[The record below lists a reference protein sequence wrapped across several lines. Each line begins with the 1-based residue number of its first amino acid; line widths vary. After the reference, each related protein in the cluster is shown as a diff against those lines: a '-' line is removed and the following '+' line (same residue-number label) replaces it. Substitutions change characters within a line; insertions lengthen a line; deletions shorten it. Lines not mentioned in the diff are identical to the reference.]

1 MSADPSDAKVVATHS
16 APIAHIELNRPTK
29 LNALDLDCLDQLEQ
43 HIQAAEEDAAVHV
56 VLLSGRGRCFCA
68 GADLSV
74 VEAAVTD
81 SRFDAFLRRW
91 HEVFGRLERCS
102 KPTIAAVHGMALAG
116 GFELTQV
123 CDVVVIGDATKV
135 GDQHAKFGLFPGGG
149 STQRLPRLVGR
160 RAATWMLLS
169 GETISPGKAV
179 ALGVA
184 NEVVPEAEVVARA
197 RGLAEDLAERS
208 VAASQAIKEALLR
221 TADLDLAAGLDVE
234 LEIAV
239 AHMSS
244 PDAARG
250 LAAFRSRS
258 TPDFGY
264 TRPAIG

>member
-1 MSADPSDAKVVATHS
+1 MNAGATDAKVVTTHS
-16 APIAHIELNRPTK
+16 LPIAHIELNRPTK
-29 LNALDLDCLDQLEQ
+29 LNALDLDCLDQLEM
-43 HIQAAEEDAAVHV
+43 HIQAAEADEDVHV

-74 VEAAVTD
+74 VEAAVAD
-81 SRFDAFLRRW
+81 ARFDVFLRRW
-91 HEVFGRLERCS
+91 HDVFGRLERCS

-123 CDVVVIGDATKV
+123 CDVVVIGDTTKV

-169 GETISPGKAV
+169 GAAISPESAA
-179 ALGVA
+179 ALGLA
-184 NEVVPEAEVVARA
+184 NEVAPEAEVLSRA
-197 RGLAEDLAERS
+197 RELALDLAERS
-208 VAASQAIKEALLR
+208 VAASRAIKEALLR
-221 TADLDLAAGLDVE
+221 TRDLDLDEGLKVE

-264 TRPAIG
+264 TRPVTG

>member
-1 MSADPSDAKVVATHS
+1 MNADSSDVKVCATHS
-16 APIAHIELNRPTK
+16 PPIAHIELNRPTK
-29 LNALDLDCLDQLEQ
+29 LNALDLDCLNQLEQ
-43 HIQAAEEDAAVHV
+43 HIVDAEKDDDIRV

-68 GADLSV
+68 GADLGV
-74 VEAAVTD
+74 VDAAIAD

-116 GFELTQV
+116 GFELMQV
-123 CDVVVIGDATKV
+123 CDVVVIGDTTTV

-169 GETISPGKAV
+169 GEAISPESAV
-179 ALGVA
+179 ALGLA
-184 NEVVPEAEVVARA
+184 NEVVPEAEVVSRA
-197 RGLAEDLAERS
+197 RGLAEGLAERS

-221 TADLDLAAGLDVE
+221 TGDLDLAAGIEVE

-264 TRPAIG
+264 TRPAAG

>member
-1 MSADPSDAKVVATHS
+1 MIAESSDAKVVATHS
-16 APIAHIELNRPTK
+16 GPVAHIELNRPTK
-29 LNALDLDCLDQLEQ
+29 LNALDLDCLDQLAA
-43 HIQAAEEDAAVHV
+43 HIEAAERDDAIHV

-74 VEAAVTD
+74 VEAAVAD
-81 SRFDAFLRRW
+81 SRFEGFLLRW
-91 HEVFGRLERCS
+91 HDVFGRLERCT

-123 CDVVVIGDATKV
+123 CDVVVIGDSTKV

-169 GETISPGKAV
+169 GAAISPERAA
-179 ALGVA
+179 ALGLA
-184 NEVVPEAEVVARA
+184 NEVVPEAEVVTRARA
-197 RGLAEDLAERS
+197 LAEELAERS
-208 VAASQAIKEALLR
+208 VAASRAIKEALLR
-221 TADLDLAAGLDVE
+221 TRDLDLAAGIDIE

-250 LAAFRSRS
+250 MAAFRSRS
-258 TPDFGY
+258 TPEFGY